1 MSSVGKEISDLKMNA
16 YAKIHIPTKEEMM
29 EDIIAIG
36 KAISDSKT
44 MPKPND
50 DIKAIFVENNNRD
63 LEFYGFVGDGAG
75 TIDTEGNL
83 IHIGDVVEMHLKDGN
98 SLRQLVLRI
107 LPKQKSINYYN
118 GKVVKSYKQLTKN
131 NCSQDYDIF
140 HFVSC
145 LDTYLKSINQPN
157 SDKENEDVI

>member
-16 YAKIHIPTKEEMM
+16 YAKLHIPTKEEMM
-29 EDIIAIG
+29 EDIITIG
-36 KAISDSKT
+36 KTIADSLLT
-44 MPKPND
+44 PKPAND
-50 DIKAIFVENNNRD
+50 IQVIFVENNNGD
-63 LEFYGFVGDGAG
+63 WEFYGFIGDSAG
-75 TIDTEGNL
+75 MIDTEGNL
-83 IHIGDVVEMHLKDGN
+83 IHIGDVIEMHLKDGN

-131 NCSQDYDIF
+131 NCSQNYNIF

-145 LDTYLKSINQPN
+145 LDEYLKSINQPAI
-157 SDKENEDVI
+157 DENKRG